1 MKLLLKQLLN
11 IILKN
16 MQNSFNLRDVLKQE
30 VANSKEQ
37 KERFVHTI
45 EDQPMV
51 DLRFLHQ
58 SNKCIKY
65 AMDEIRCDSRVDKD
79 KFIDCFQK
87 FLFDFSNQT
96 SISNALK
103 TYSSHKN
110 GSGLDY
116 RNYRYL
122 IDVLP
127 RSVQLIAKDELIHLH
142 LKPNGNGQYIII
154 GFCLNDILFILAI
167 DPKHKL
173 I

>member
-1 MKLLLKQLLN
+1 MKLLLKQLLT

-16 MQNSFNLRDVLKQE
+16 MQNSFNLRNTLKQE
-30 VANSKEQ
+30 VSNPTEQ
-37 KERFVHTI
+37 KERFVQTI

-65 AMDEIRCDSRVDKD
+65 AMAEIRGDSRTERDI
-79 KFIDCFQK
+79 FIDCFQK
-87 FLFDFSNQT
+87 FIFDFSNQI
-96 SISNALK
+96 SISKALK
-103 TYSSHKN
+103 TYSSHNN
-110 GSGLDY
+110 GSSLNYKD
-116 RNYRYL
+116 YRYL
-122 IDVLP
+122 IEVLP
-127 RSVQLIAKDELIHLH
+127 ESVQLIAKDELIHLH
-142 LKPNGNGQYIII
+142 LKPNGKGQYIII

>member
-16 MQNSFNLRDVLKQE
+16 MQNSFNLRNTLKQE
-30 VANSKEQ
+30 VSNPTEQ
-37 KERFVHTI
+37 KERFVQTI

-65 AMDEIRCDSRVDKD
+65 AMDEIRGDSRTEKNI
-79 KFIDCFQK
+79 FIDCFQK
-87 FLFDFSNQT
+87 LIFDFSNQI
-96 SISNALK
+96 SISKALK
-103 TYSSHKN
+103 TYSSHNN
-110 GSGLDY
+110 GSSLNYKD
-116 RNYRYL
+116 YRYL
-122 IDVLP
+122 IEVLP
-127 RSVQLIAKDELIHLH
+127 ESVQLIAKDELIHLH
-142 LKPNGNGQYIII
+142 LKPNGKGQYIII

>member
-16 MQNSFNLRDVLKQE
+16 MQNSFNLRNTLKQE
-30 VANSKEQ
+30 VSNPTEQ
-37 KERFVHTI
+37 KERFVQTI

-65 AMDEIRCDSRVDKD
+65 AMDEIRGDSRTEKNI
-79 KFIDCFQK
+79 FIDCFQK
-87 FLFDFSNQT
+87 FIFDFSNQI
-96 SISNALK
+96 SISKALK
-103 TYSSHKN
+103 TYSSHNN
-110 GSGLDY
+110 GSSLNYKD
-116 RNYRYL
+116 YRYL
-122 IDVLP
+122 IEVLP
-127 RSVQLIAKDELIHLH
+127 ESVQLIAKDELIHLH
-142 LKPNGNGQYIII
+142 LKPNGKGQYIII